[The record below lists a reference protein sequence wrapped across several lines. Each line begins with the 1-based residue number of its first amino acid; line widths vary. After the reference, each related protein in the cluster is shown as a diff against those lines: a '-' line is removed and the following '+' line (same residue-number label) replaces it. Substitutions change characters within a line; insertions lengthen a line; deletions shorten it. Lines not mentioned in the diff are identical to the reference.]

1 MQVPSGKPVSKPGIA
16 ADFTVRRPVGPP
28 GNRPGRE
35 AGMRLVNGMSAEGA
49 ALLNL
54 ENKNLVICQPWFCAA
69 PSVLIF
75 DHPYIPT

>member
-1 MQVPSGKPVSKPGIA
+1 
-16 ADFTVRRPVGPP
+16 
-28 GNRPGRE
+28 
-35 AGMRLVNGMSAEGA
+35 MSAKGA